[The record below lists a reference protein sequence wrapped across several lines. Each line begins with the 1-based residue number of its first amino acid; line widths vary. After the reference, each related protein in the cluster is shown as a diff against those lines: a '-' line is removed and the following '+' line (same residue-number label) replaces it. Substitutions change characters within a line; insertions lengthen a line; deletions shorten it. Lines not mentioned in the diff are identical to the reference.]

1 MPYVYILFSESLQKF
16 YIGSTG
22 DLPEG
27 RLEKHL
33 KSNKGFTAQVKD
45 WKIVYT
51 EIFADI
57 SSARKR
63 EYQLKSWKSAK
74 RIAELIQRSSIE

>member
-1 MPYVYILFSESLQKF
+1 MAYVYILFSESLQKF

-22 DLPEG
+22 ELPEG

-51 EIFADI
+51 EKVTDI

-63 EYQLKSWKSAK
+63 ENQLKSWKSAK